1 MVRHRRGVHILKIA
15 LALFGSYISTGAL
28 PVFSPVSAPA
38 LTTQAATQIESG
50 AELLENYQQALRS
63 LPSLPNLQ
71 YRQQVRVSGTQEFTA
86 TLDVLYRADRSWQ
99 AWLAQGDRIRLLDS
113 EELKIVDQSDV
124 FELYSVYV
132 SDPEAL
138 IPEVGF
144 RLGGAEADYRVTGVE
159 QRSLGERPLHHLTL
173 EPQGEG
179 QLRELWL
186 DPETYLPHQALLF
199 LSGVW
204 GEAYVLIE
212 FAPVEDYWLPQTTRI
227 NLGYGFWTLEGLARR
242 VFRGSLSIEHQYQT
256 YQVLPEGEELR
267 FQATRPPVDQPPTVI
282 GFTPAQIE
290 AGDVRS
296 LGVNEAGEEEFS
308 IGLGSEGSEALL
320 GDRITAFNLTRPATR
335 DALTQIDTLARLDWI
350 AGDLPLYLFQF
361 DTGTPIAPLQ
371 PGGTTPP
378 RGDVFE
384 DPPRAIRLFGN

>member
-1 MVRHRRGVHILKIA
+1 MVRHRRGVQIFRIA
-15 LALFGSYISTGAL
+15 LVLFGSYISTGAL
-28 PVFSPVSAPA
+28 PMFSPVSAPA
-38 LTTQAATQIESG
+38 LTAEAATQIESG
-50 AELLENYQQALRS
+50 TELLENYQQALRS
-63 LPSLPNLQ
+63 LPPLPNLQ

-86 TLDVLYRADRSWQ
+86 TLDVLYRQDRSWQ

-113 EELKIVDQSDV
+113 EELKVVNQSNV

-144 RLGGAEADYRVTGVE
+144 RLGEADYRVTAVD
-159 QRSLGERPLHHLTL
+159 QRSLGEQPLHHLTL
-173 EPQGEG
+173 EPEGEG

-186 DPETYLPHQALLF
+186 DPKTYLPHQALLF

-212 FAPVEDYWLPQTTRI
+212 FAPVENYWLPQTTRI

-242 VFRGSLSIEHQYQT
+242 VFRGSLSIEHQYQS
-256 YQVLPEGEELR
+256 YQILPEGEELR
-267 FQATRPPVDQPPTVI
+267 FQVTRPPVDQPPTVV

-290 AGDVRS
+290 AGDVQS
-296 LGVNEAGEEEFS
+296 LGVNEVGEEEFS
-308 IGLGSEGSEALL
+308 IGLSGESSEVLL

-350 AGDLPLYLFQF
+350 AGDLPIYLFQF
-361 DTGTPIAPLQ
+361 DTGIPISPIQ
-371 PGGTTPP
+371 PGGSSQP
-378 RGDVFE
+378 RGDDVFE
-384 DPPRAIRLFGN
+384 DPPKAIRLFGN